1 MSCVLS
7 LFVGRFELKK
17 NQPAIKQRARTKISF
32 HHPPK
37 PPPPPP
43 PPQHYKK
50 KPNNKA
56 WNDSYM
62 CHCLG
67 RSQTNAIVYH
77 IIIPVHPLES

>member
-37 PPPPPP
+37 PPPPAL
-43 PPQHYKK
+43 QKK
-50 KPNNKA
+50 NQTIK
-56 WNDSYM
+56 
-62 CHCLG
+62 LG
-67 RSQTNAIVYH
+67 MTAICVIVWDDH
-77 IIIPVHPLES
+77 KLMQ